1 MNDQTAFGGMPPM
14 AARFAGPLFAAWGER
29 MRAEALRELL
39 DGASRRTGI
48 PPASAS
54 TRQNSA
60 WSNSDPATLHSI
72 RQAAVAERGTPW
84 PQALASDYARYF
96 RDGDRLTY
104 ETAVGARQQRLARA
118 VLMAAAGSGEP
129 HPADDPQAWIDEVGD
144 GVTLLCEQSSWSW
157 AAHDDTNSRFGHV
170 VPTASSPYLDLGAGE
185 VVAQLAWV
193 DHVLGDALDA
203 RIPGLRARIRHEAA
217 FRVFEPFVLRRD
229 WWWIGDTRPPMNWN
243 AWIHGNV
250 IAAAVLLL
258 DDAGLPGD
266 GAVQRAEVVAL
277 ALEGLDRYL
286 AELPDDGAVDEG
298 FAYWWQ
304 GAARMLECLAFV
316 SNVTGGALDARKI
329 PVVRQVLRFPMRM
342 QLGGPWYYNV
352 ADGPA
357 ELTGTEPWH
366 IPFRWGLDTGD
377 DEVVRHAS
385 GGRRPGH
392 PLVSATAGLGRM
404 LHALADPDWRDTTP
418 AAAPLPKLVWLPS
431 VQVMLA
437 RESAGESGGL
447 ALAVKGG
454 HNGENHNHKDVGSFV
469 VALDGRPVVVDAG
482 QPTYT
487 AQTFGADRYALRVMQ
502 SGWHNAPAPLGLEQG
517 EGREFAARLVHA
529 PGDTAPLLDRRNR
542 ADTDAITLELAGAYP
557 LPPGSSWRRRA
568 VLDRGQR
575 VVRIEDEWA
584 LGASGTAEPTAVHL
598 LLAGEVTADGTG
610 VRVRNRAAAS
620 ALLIDWG
627 DATLSA
633 QLEEWMLD
641 DERLEKVWGPSLT
654 RLTLELPR
662 SAGSLTMT
670 MGAAQ

>member
-14 AARFAGPLFAAWGER
+14 AARFAGPLFEAWGER
-29 MRAEALRELL
+29 MRAEALHELL
-39 DGASRRTGI
+39 DGASRRAGI
-48 PPASAS
+48 PAVGAA
-54 TRQNSA
+54 A
-60 WSNSDPATLHSI
+60 WRDGDAATLESI
-72 RQAAVAERGTPW
+72 RQAAEAERGTPW

-96 RDGDRLTY
+96 REGDRLTY
-104 ETAVGARQQRLARA
+104 ETAVGARQQRLTRA
-118 VLMAAAGSGEP
+118 VVMAATSGAEHSAG
-129 HPADDPQAWIDEVGD
+129 DRTAWIDEVGD

-217 FRVFEPFVLRRD
+217 LRVFEPFVRRRD

-250 IAAAVLLL
+250 ITAAVLLC
-258 DDAGLPGD
+258 DD
-266 GAVQRAEVVAL
+266 AVQRAEVVAL
-277 ALEGLDRYL
+277 ALEGLDRYV

-316 SNVTGGALDARKI
+316 SKVTGGTLDAREI
-329 PVVRQVLRFPMRM
+329 PVVGQVLRFPMRM
-342 QLGGPWYYNV
+342 QLGGAWYYNV

-357 ELTGTEPWH
+357 RLTGAEPWH
-366 IPFRWGLDTGD
+366 IPFRWGLEIGD
-377 DEVVRHAS
+377 AEVARHAS
-385 GGRRPGH
+385 GGRKPRH
-392 PLVSATAGLGRM
+392 PVVNTTAGLGRV
-404 LHALADPDWRDTTP
+404 LHALADTQWRDATP
-418 AAAPLPKLVWLPS
+418 AAAPLPERVWLPS
-431 VQVMLA
+431 VQVMLS
-437 RESAGESGGL
+437 RENAGAAGGL

-469 VALDGRPVVVDAG
+469 VALDGRPIVVDAG

-517 EGREFAARLVHA
+517 EGTAFAAELLEVSIRGSLREQ
-529 PGDTAPLLDRRNR
+529 LLDHRNGEDD
-542 ADTDAITLELAGAYP
+542 ADGVTFELAGAYP
-557 LPPGSSWRRRA
+557 LPPGASWRRRA
-568 VLDRGQR
+568 SLDRSRR
-575 VVRIEDEWA
+575 VVTIDDEWA
-584 LGASGTAEPTAVHL
+584 LDASEAVDAGPTSVHL
-598 LLAGEVTADGTG
+598 VLAGEVTIDGT
-610 VRVRNRAAAS
+610 VACVRNRDAAS
-620 ALLIDWG
+620 ALLIDWN
-627 DATLSA
+627 DATLRA

-641 DERLEKVWGPSLT
+641 DPRLEKVWGERLT
-654 RLTLELPR
+654 RLTLVLPR

-670 MGAAQ
+670 MGVAE